1 MPKIHATARM
11 IIMITASLTEHK
23 NCQDLLS
30 FFTFLFCGFAA
41 LVILPYCNIFFF
53 IQAHLPLLIAARL
66 LSFVRGVLNSN
77 NLVKNAMLFTTCL
90 SYRRQDEKFN
100 SSILPLTFSGII
112 RGDWPVWPI
121 TCDVY
126 PFLIYI
132 FFTNKI
138 MQNTQRPSC
147 R

>member
-1 MPKIHATARM
+1 MPIIHATARM

-23 NCQDLLS
+23 NCQALLS
-30 FFTFLFCGFAA
+30 FFSFLSCGFAT

-66 LSFVRGVLNSN
+66 LSFVRSVLNSN
-77 NLVKNAMLFTTCL
+77 YLVKNTMLFTTFLNC
-90 SYRRQDEKFN
+90 RRQDEKFN
-100 SSILPLTFSGII
+100 SSVLPLTFFLFIG
-112 RGDWPVWPI
+112 GDWPVWTI
-121 TCDVY
+121 TCYVY
-126 PFLIYI
+126 PFLIYF

-138 MQNTQRPSC
+138 LQNTQRSSC